1 MKCVLI
7 QMNMWYTYKVSM
19 LTQINAINIQYYKK
33 LQKRHSQSVLCR
45 LAYWLFANICIF
57 KTNEKLWVGSKY
69 HQPITGEWL
78 GVKQPISRHKC
89 EHAISIDCNYSYFAH
104 QYWTVCQVYWAV
116 KELWKC
122 QLPQLPFNI
131 SNCNWDFRPSIG
143 HANHKVQ
150 HEQCIGL
157 MQSHHLWTIH

>member
-69 HQPITGEWL
+69 HQPITGKWL
-78 GVKQPISRHKC
+78 GIKQPIRRHKC
-89 EHAISIDCNYSYFAH
+89 EHAISIDCNYSYFVH
-104 QYWTVCQVYWAV
+104 QCWIVKCQIYWAV
-116 KELWKC
+116 KELWKS
-122 QLPQLPFNI
+122 P
-131 SNCNWDFRPSIG
+131 NCNSTFPIAIEILG
-143 HANHKVQ
+143 HQ
-150 HEQCIGL
+150 
-157 MQSHHLWTIH
+157 